1 MYKVIIFVL
10 VNQSVINPL
19 NLIIMI
25 KKPVNRIYRSSDL
38 SIFKLCD
45 KNRSINQGHV
55 KKLVKSMKVHG
66 FLPDP
71 IRVSDDYIVIDGQH
85 RLEAARK
92 VGIPVLYF
100 IDNTGGNI
108 VEKMVLKNTGHLAW
122 SKMDYIT
129 VNLDKP
135 SYRQLELF
143 RSKYPDFRLTEQL
156 MFLSNSPT
164 NVDKDLFASGRW
176 VSKDIDIAV
185 KWVENLRSLKPY
197 FEEGYNLSIFVR
209 AMIEIMYESDK
220 NGFDFKEF
228 LHKVELRPS
237 SIYRCGD
244 KRTYKQ
250 MIENIYNYRK
260 RSDDKINLRGY

>member
-100 IDNTGGNI
+100 IDNTGG
-108 VEKMVLKNTGHLAW
+108 
-122 SKMDYIT
+122 
-129 VNLDKP
+129 
-135 SYRQLELF
+135 
-143 RSKYPDFRLTEQL
+143 
-156 MFLSNSPT
+156 
-164 NVDKDLFASGRW
+164 
-176 VSKDIDIAV
+176 
-185 KWVENLRSLKPY
+185 
-197 FEEGYNLSIFVR
+197 
-209 AMIEIMYESDK
+209 
-220 NGFDFKEF
+220 
-228 LHKVELRPS
+228 
-237 SIYRCGD
+237 
-244 KRTYKQ
+244 
-250 MIENIYNYRK
+250 
-260 RSDDKINLRGY
+260 